1 MIYELLVTQVN
12 KTITN
17 MAKRFSRLKYAL
29 QTLRTPNSTAAAPDA
44 PTGTI
49 ARRFQDYK
57 AGKVTVSYIR
67 EGTSKPGEILKVS
80 ILPFYFGGVAGT
92 EAIVAQSKRAD
103 ERTELDGVQTQCNQI
118 TVNAE
123 THAKLAKFI
132 PAKATVFD
140 YGATTSPETSKI
152 TGIRYDKKAGNSY
165 TFPFGAS
172 TTEKT
177 PGEVRKG
184 IVVAVKALGTA
195 SVSFSSEKY

>member
-1 MIYELLVTQVN
+1 ME
-12 KTITN
+12 
-17 MAKRFSRLKYAL
+17 
-29 QTLRTPNSTAAAPDA
+29 TLRTPNSTAPAPDA
-44 PTGTI
+44 PAGTV
-49 ARRFQDYK
+49 ARKFQDYK
-57 AGKVTVSYIR
+57 AGKVTVSYTR
-67 EGTSKPGEILKVS
+67 EASSKPGEILKVS

-103 ERTELDGVQTQCNQI
+103 DKAELSGVQTQCNQV

-123 THAKLAKFI
+123 THAKLSRFI

-140 YGATTSPETSKI
+140 YGTATTSETSKI

-165 TFPFGAS
+165 TYPFGAN

-184 IVVAVKALGTA
+184 ILAAVTALGTA
-195 SVSFSSEKY
+195 SVSFSDERYRGA